1 MARGS
6 FKVTTSNSY
15 ISGRVE
21 WSSTP
26 NTSGNYS
33 TVTATLYLSR
43 TNTGYTTYG
52 SGTMH
57 LNIDGTSFSN
67 SDSWSI
73 TYNSNT
79 VMITATKTVYHNS
92 DGTKS
97 ITISWAGSMDTPLT
111 VNNGSGTAV
120 LDTIPRA
127 STVASNVSFTAGTQ
141 NLAVSLNVA
150 SSSFTH
156 TLTLQ
161 VQKPDSTWVTVAT
174 RTNVGSSTTM
184 TFSQSEL
191 TSIYSAMSQSA
202 SRPVKLNVT
211 TYSGGNVVGSTQSK
225 TGTVYAV
232 STASISFDD
241 FNIGDDIPASV
252 SPMYSGFTY
261 SGTFTFGSFT
271 KTFTFSPT
279 TPNPTLTFTS
289 TEIQN
294 MYSQVPN
301 SNSGTGTVQVTTKYN
316 GVTVRSASTFTFTA
330 YVTNSNPTIVTSG
343 FSYKDNNATTK
354 ALTGNDQ
361 YIIQNKSDLVINIPA
376 NGATAVNGAS
386 MTANGARYEFT
397 INGVTKTM
405 PYTSSAT
412 TFDFGTVNANGN
424 TNLTIKAVDSR
435 GNSASI
441 TIPITVVPYS
451 PPVVVA
457 NATRANGF
465 DTNTTLTLSGSVS
478 PLNINGTNKNAIVS
492 AQYQYKQS
500 SGGSYGSLN
509 NFTVT
514 GFPNYSATNVVV
526 PLDNTMAWDINF
538 VVTDKLGTT
547 SVVKTV
553 LAGVPIFFIDSVKNS
568 VGVNKFPSG
577 LGTFEVKGGFQVYG
591 LDSTVKFSV
600 DGSGN
605 VAFPGGLSVGK
616 ITSTSST
623 DTLETASSSGIVID
637 QSGNFRPKST
647 MSSTGYWHVD
657 DVNGNQLFK
666 IYLGSSPSGF
676 ELNPQNGGVKITGNA
691 NNNLKLIGTSHVYM
705 EFYPQGIGTRM
716 GWIGFGAAGVQ
727 DLSVNSANGNVL
739 ITPSGG
745 KSATFKSFGTS
756 SGGLVGYGYAM
767 IKWLASGITQIRKA
781 DDSDYAD
788 LQVRNLNYSGQT
800 LPSSR
805 GLKRDIE
812 AFNEELL
819 PVINDIPMYTFNYL
833 TDDIDAPKRLGTILE
848 EAPEFILDSSGKGI
862 EMTKLQWAT
871 VKAIQELYEYI
882 KYLEDKINSR

>member
-6 FKVTTSNSY
+6 FSVSTSNPY
-15 ISGRVE
+15 VSGRVN

-57 LNIDGTSFSN
+57 LNIDGTSFSK
-67 SDSWSI
+67 SDSWRI

-97 ITISWAGSMDTPLT
+97 ITISWAGSMDSPLT
-111 VNNGSGTAV
+111 IKNGSGTAV
-120 LDTIPRA
+120 LDKIPRS

-141 NLAVSLNVA
+141 DLAVSLNVA

-156 TLTLQ
+156 TLSLQ

-174 RTNVGSSTTM
+174 RTNVGSSTIIV
-184 TFSQSEL
+184 FSESEI
-191 TSIYSAMSQSA
+191 TSIYSAMSQYS
-202 SRPVKLNVT
+202 SRPAKLNVT
-211 TYSGGNVVGSTQSK
+211 TYNGGTVIGSTQSK
-225 TGTVYAV
+225 TGTVYAAP
-232 STASISFDD
+232 TASISFDD
-241 FNIGDDIPASV
+241 FNIGDDILASV
-252 SPMYSGFTY
+252 SPMYPEFSY

-271 KTFTFSPT
+271 KTFTFSHAN
-279 TPNPTLTFTS
+279 PNPILTFTS

-294 MYSQVPN
+294 MYLQVPN
-301 SNSGTGTVQVTTKYN
+301 SNSGTGTVQVTTQYN

-343 FSYKDNNATTK
+343 FSYMDNNDITK
-354 ALTGNDQ
+354 AITGNDQ
-361 YIIQNKSDLVINIPA
+361 YLIQNKSDLVINIPA

-386 MTANGARYEFT
+386 MTANGARYEF
-397 INGVTKTM
+397 IVNGVTKTM

-424 TNLTIKAVDSR
+424 TILTIKAVDSR
-435 GNSASI
+435 GNSSST
-441 TIPITVVPYS
+441 TIPLMVVPYS

-457 NATRANGF
+457 TAERANGF
-465 DTNTTLTLSGSVS
+465 ETTTTLTLSGSVS
-478 PLNINGTNKNAIVS
+478 PLNIGGTNKNAIIS

-500 SGGSYGSLN
+500 NGGSYSSLTD
-509 NFTVT
+509 FTVS
-514 GFPNYSATNVVV
+514 GFPNYSATNTTVD
-526 PLDNTMAWDINF
+526 LDNTMAWDINF
-538 VVTDKLGTT
+538 VVTDKLGST

-568 VGVNKFPSG
+568 IGINKFPSG
-577 LGTFEVKGGFQVYG
+577 SGTLEVKGGFQVYG
-591 LDSTVKFSV
+591 LDNTIKFSV
-600 DGSGN
+600 DDSGS
-605 VAFPGGLSVGK
+605 VSFPGGLSVGK
-616 ITSTSST
+616 LTSTSST
-623 DTLETASSSGIVID
+623 DTLETSSSSGIIID
-637 QSGNFRPKST
+637 KSGNFRPKST
-647 MSSTGYWHVD
+647 IPSTGYWHVD

-676 ELNPQNGGVKITGNA
+676 ELNPMLGGVKITGNA
-691 NNNLKLIGTSHVYM
+691 NNNLKLVGTNHVYM
-705 EFYPQGIGTRM
+705 EFYPQGIETRM
-716 GWIGFGAAGVQ
+716 GWVGFGAAGVQ
-727 DLSVNSANGNVL
+727 DLSINSENGSVL
-739 ITPSGG
+739 ITPKGG
-745 KSATFKSFGTS
+745 NSATFKYFTTS
-756 SGGLVGYGYAM
+756 GALIGYGHAM

-788 LQVRNLNYSGQT
+788 LQVHNLTYTGQSMY
-800 LPSSR
+800 SSR
-805 GLKRDIE
+805 EIKRDIE
-812 AFNEELL
+812 VFNGELL
-819 PVINDIPMYTFNYL
+819 PVINDIPIYTFNYL
-833 TDDIDAPKRLGTILE
+833 TDDIDTPKRIGTIVE
-848 EAPEFILDSSGKGI
+848 EAPEFIIDSSGSGI
-862 EMTKLQWAT
+862 EMVKLQWAT
-871 VKAIQELYEYI
+871 VKAIQELYDYI